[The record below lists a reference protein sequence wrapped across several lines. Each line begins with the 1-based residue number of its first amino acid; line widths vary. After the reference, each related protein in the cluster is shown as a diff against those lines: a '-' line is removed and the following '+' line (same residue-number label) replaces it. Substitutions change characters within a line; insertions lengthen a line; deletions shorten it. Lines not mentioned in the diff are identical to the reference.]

1 MTTIENELSVAK
13 RFHALVSVYD
23 RRPAMARRNILPI
36 LIRFTRST
44 DRELRYIAVDCILLL
59 AQHPQ
64 SCAALRKYALL
75 QSSMNDLLKDTDL
88 DDPELYS
95 LVSIVL
101 QQLAAPPV
109 PGETPPD
116 SRMSSLSMA
125 EGDSMPSTSPEAS
138 PQRPFAVSGEPFTP
152 ENSPDVVINDDLHRW
167 AGGLLSGAGPATG
180 GAPPASMAGA
190 GPLGAAVS
198 RRLPPPIHALQQQA
212 EHHPR
217 PPGHEDAEENVGS
230 GTRHP
235 PSLQYPTALAH
246 GGGRAPSE
254 NSLFYPNTK
263 RDGAGLD
270 SPHMVTFFVPHLYP
284 RTNTAILEHVLQTVK
299 GVISYH
305 LYPAQHQIRVY
316 MICKP
321 QLVQQAL
328 EQQTALRSTILQD
341 ELLLM
346 DTSCA
351 PSTMHH
357 HHGPPRRG
365 RWGRGG
371 SIASSLVAKA
381 EFLRRKVKGG
391 EKLVAPDSPHSV
403 LASSSS
409 GVRLLLDPTET
420 RQASWFH
427 LARVFIWELLL
438 TVRVYASRSKST
450 IEARVQWQRECVAL
464 EQEVDNIGGAASKY
478 GEWWGKIIARMW

>member
-13 RFHALVSVYD
+13 RFHALVSIYD

-36 LIRFTRST
+36 LIRFTRSI
-44 DRELRYIAVDCILLL
+44 DRELRFIAVDCILLL
-59 AQHPQ
+59 TKHPQ
-64 SCAALRKYALL
+64 SCAALRKYAVL
-75 QSSMNDLLKDTDL
+75 QSAMEDLLKDTDL
-88 DDPELYS
+88 DDPELYT
-95 LVSIVL
+95 LVSLVL
-101 QQLAAPPV
+101 QQLAAPPISDA
-109 PGETPPD
+109 TPPD
-116 SRMSSLSMA
+116 SRLSSLSMP
-125 EGDSMPSTSPEAS
+125 EGDSTLSASPE
-138 PQRPFAVSGEPFTP
+138 PTPDRPFALSSGAFTP

-167 AGGLLSGAGPATG
+167 AGGLASAAGPDTG
-180 GAPPASMAGA
+180 SGLPASMAGA
-190 GPLGAAVS
+190 GPLGAAVAC
-198 RRLPPPIHALQQQA
+198 RLPPPIHALQQQA
-212 EHHPR
+212 ENHPR
-217 PPGHEDAEENVGS
+217 PPGHEEAEENVGL
-230 GTRHP
+230 GTRRGPLTDCPTSIADVARHP
-235 PSLQYPTALAH
+235 PSE
-246 GGGRAPSE
+246 S
-254 NSLFYPNTK
+254 SLFYQNTK

-270 SPHMVTFFVPHLYP
+270 SPHMVTFYVPHLYP
-284 RTNTAILEHVLQTVK
+284 RTNTAILEHLLQTIK

-341 ELLLM
+341 ELLLL

-351 PSTMHH
+351 PSSMKFHR
-357 HHGPPRRG
+357 GPPGRG
-365 RWGRGG
+365 RWGKQGT
-371 SIASSLVAKA
+371 IASSLAAKA

-391 EKLVAPDSPHSV
+391 EKLVTPDSPHSV

-427 LARVFIWELLL
+427 LARTFILELLL
-438 TVRVYASRSKST
+438 TVRVYASTSRST
-450 IEARVQWQRECVAL
+450 IEARVQWQRDCLAL
-464 EQEVDNIGGAASKY
+464 EQEVDNIGGASTKH